1 MTERFI
7 KGYCCGDVG
16 LVDKEKEE
24 WFVENI
30 NSISDSERNWNDVLD
45 KLNGV
50 AEENEQLQHK
60 LSQQE
65 MEYAT
70 DLHRLSEENEQLK
83 KDCTVLICH
92 NQEYRKENEQ
102 LQHKLSQQ
110 EMEYVTTAH
119 RQAEENEELKDRIDN
134 YNTAFKKLQ
143 DLTERKI
150 NENEQLKQNIGIIL
164 KYCRE
169 KGKYAMDMK
178 ETKAHNVLQRILNEG
193 DDGDD

>member
-45 KLNGV
+45 KLNEV
-50 AEENEQLQHK
+50 A
-60 LSQQE
+60 
-65 MEYAT
+65 
-70 DLHRLSEENEQLK
+70 EENEQLK

-102 LQHKLSQQ
+102 LKHKLKSLNDNFNHLKRLFD
-110 EMEYVTTAH
+110 EIEEPISDELLAEYS
-119 RQAEENEELKDRIDN
+119 RIVVEG
-134 YNTAFKKLQ
+134 FK
-143 DLTERKI
+143 
-150 NENEQLKQNIGIIL
+150 
-164 KYCRE
+164 
-169 KGKYAMDMK
+169 
-178 ETKAHNVLQRILNEG
+178 
-193 DDGDD
+193 